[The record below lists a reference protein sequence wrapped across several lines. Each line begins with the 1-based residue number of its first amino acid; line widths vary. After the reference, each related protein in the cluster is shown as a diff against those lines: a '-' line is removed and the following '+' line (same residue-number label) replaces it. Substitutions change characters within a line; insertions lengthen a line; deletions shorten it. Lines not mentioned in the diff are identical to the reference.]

1 MTATSLRSALRW
13 FHIGV
18 ALVLGI
24 YIYSP
29 LHADPFWADVI
40 RFGIIPLATVTG
52 VCLWKQGRIAKLL
65 RRRSPRGT
73 SVT

>member
-1 MTATSLRSALRW
+1 MTSSTLRSFVRW

-29 LHADPFWADVI
+29 LRIDPFWTDIV
-40 RFGIIPLATVTG
+40 RFGVIPLATVTG
-52 VCLWKQGRIAKLL
+52 VWLWKQGRIAKLL
-65 RRRSPRGT
+65 RRRSLVERA
-73 SVT
+73 